1 MSTPSNI
8 HNTTIGNKK
17 INDLVVATDK
27 MVDSVWD
34 YKILT
39 IDKNPVTIANL
50 TIASI
55 ILILGL
61 ITLSKFKTRLK
72 LFLSKKFSQDKD
84 AANALENLITYF
96 MLIIFVTIVLQ
107 IANIPLSTFAFVGGA
122 LAIGVGLGAQNLIN
136 NFMSSLIIMIERPVK
151 IGDNIQIDNI
161 QGRVISIGARCIT
174 IETSKMTD
182 VLIPNSRVIQENL
195 TNWSWIDHNIKS
207 FIEIR
212 FYKNILCKIGK
223 ELSGSSLSEK
233 DYEDALT
240 RIKKPVDRISPD
252 EILEKLQLLFDKIPE
267 INISEKPSIYF
278 LGTDNF
284 YYSFQVVIMYDS
296 KNVGDF
302 SSVKSN
308 INKEI
313 CKIFDMENLV
323 IEYIN

>member
-1 MSTPSNI
+1 M
-8 HNTTIGNKK
+8 
-17 INDLVVATDK
+17 
-27 MVDSVWD
+27 
-34 YKILT
+34 
-39 IDKNPVTIANL
+39 
-50 TIASI
+50 
-55 ILILGL
+55 
-61 ITLSKFKTRLK
+61 
-72 LFLSKKFSQDKD
+72 
-84 AANALENLITYF
+84 
-96 MLIIFVTIVLQ
+96 
-107 IANIPLSTFAFVGGA
+107 
-122 LAIGVGLGAQNLIN
+122 
-136 NFMSSLIIMIERPVK
+136 
-151 IGDNIQIDNI
+151 
-161 QGRVISIGARCIT
+161 
-174 IETSKMTD
+174 
-182 VLIPNSRVIQENL
+182 
-195 TNWSWIDHNIKS
+195 
-207 FIEIR
+207 
-212 FYKNILCKIGK
+212 
-223 ELSGSSLSEK
+223 SEK